1 MKKIIF
7 GILGVVIS
15 SLGVVAQ
22 TLEFESISKQIINL
36 GEVTGNNE
44 NYSDYSAL
52 KELLKDV
59 EIVMLG
65 EQSHGEATAYE
76 TKFKLIKYLHKEL
89 GFDLLVFESGFYDA
103 QKAWELIEE
112 GMPVR
117 EAMGH
122 SISFIWSTT
131 KDLIPLAEYIEENK
145 VDQPLKLLGFD
156 SQFYTNCSKK
166 YFLSDLSNY
175 LEKTDG
181 TILKTSEWK
190 HLKENLNYSF
200 KLEKKK
206 LKKNQPELDTI
217 YLNHLVQK
225 LTQLPSDDQ
234 TDFWIQTL
242 KSVKIHLSDF
252 ILGTDD
258 RDKQMAENLIWIKEK
273 YPNSKIICW
282 GATSHFLYN
291 STEVRMKNPI
301 IQLLAGNYLKKNPRM
316 GNFVKE
322 RYGDKVF
329 TIGFTAF
336 QGHYGLDKRK
346 KIKPAKKG
354 TLEFLLSQSEHD
366 NFLVPVNGGIFNNY
380 ISRPLG
386 NKYITNDIGD
396 VMDAVIFNRNM
407 TPSRTDFNF
416 FLIIYPEN
424 KYIKPRA
431 EE

>member
-1 MKKIIF
+1 MKRIIF
-7 GILGVVIS
+7 GIIAFVIS
-15 SLGVVAQ
+15 NLGLVAQ
-22 TLEFESISKQIINL
+22 EIAFESIKKQLINL
-36 GEVTGNNE
+36 GEVTENNE
-44 NYSDYSAL
+44 DYSDYSAL

-76 TKFKLIKYLHKEL
+76 TKIKLIKYLHEEL
-89 GFDLLVFESGFYDA
+89 GFDWLVFESGFYDVH
-103 QKAWELIEE
+103 KAWQSIEE

-117 EAMGH
+117 EAMGN
-122 SISFIWSTT
+122 SISFVWGTC
-131 KDLIPLAEYIEENK
+131 KDLIPLADYIEATK
-145 VDQPLKLLGFD
+145 VNHPIKLLGFD
-156 SQFYTNCSKK
+156 SQFYTNFSKK
-166 YFLSDLSNY
+166 HLLSDLSNY
-175 LEKTDG
+175 LEKTDPA
-181 TILKTSEWK
+181 ILKTKDWK
-190 HLKENLNYSF
+190 HLKENLEYSF

-217 YLNHLVQK
+217 YLNHLVEK
-225 LTQLPSDDQ
+225 LNQLPSDDQ
-234 TDFWIQTL
+234 TNFWIQTL
-242 KSVKIHLSDF
+242 KNIKIHLSDF
-252 ILGTDD
+252 VLGTDD
-258 RDKQMAENLIWIKEK
+258 RDKQMADNLFWIKEK
-273 YPNSKIICW
+273 YPKSKIICW

-291 STEVRMKNPI
+291 STEARMKNPI

-366 NFLVPVNGGIFNNY
+366 NFLFPLKGWNFKNY
-380 ISRPLG
+380 QSRPLG
-386 NKYITNDIGD
+386 NKYFKNDISTL
-396 VMDAVIFNRNM
+396 MDAVIFNRNM

-416 FLIIYPEN
+416 FLMIYPEN
-424 KYIKPRA
+424 KYIKPRP